1 MEAFGEALGESQV
14 SFANPQLTFSI
25 ISDFGLPIN
34 LGFTP
39 LEVRKKG
46 ESLPILFTVPNP
58 VEILAPAEIGETART
73 DIGIAN
79 LAEVFDF
86 VPDEIAYGLSMT
98 LNEGLTD
105 GLNFMH
111 DTSRLRIRV
120 HAELPLHGRASN
132 IVLKDTFEID
142 MTDAKESQVVSASLR
157 IRAENELPLGVA
169 LQFYFANENSV
180 VSDSLFS
187 GGPVDLIEAS
197 TVTSSGELLQAGSV
211 DQSIELDEQKLKSL
225 FDAKRLIVRA
235 TMNTSLDPSGEQ
247 NHVQFKSG
255 YKINLNLGFQAKLK
269 LESEL

>member
-1 MEAFGEALGESQV
+1 
-14 SFANPQLTFSI
+14 
-25 ISDFGLPIN
+25 
-34 LGFTP
+34 
-39 LEVRKKG
+39 
-46 ESLPILFTVPNP
+46 
-58 VEILAPAEIGETART
+58 
-73 DIGIAN
+73 
-79 LAEVFDF
+79 
-86 VPDEIAYGLSMT
+86 
-98 LNEGLTD
+98 
-105 GLNFMH
+105 
-111 DTSRLRIRV
+111 
-120 HAELPLHGRASN
+120 